1 MQGSHFKNNRFT
13 FRMLSAG
20 LGAAVVMVTG
30 NVNMS
35 RTCSPYKESSTCRPL
50 SLSLSLCVSSVPAKP
65 QAASSWHH
73 MVAEWLLQH
82 FIRARARLPKQRARS
97 PLCWYLERKKKGS
110 IQCVEPATREKGKR
124 VPSASRLCKG
134 VICSSTQSPP
144 KLCFAFKVRPKA
156 FS

>member
-97 PLCWYLERKKKGS
+97 PLCWYLERKKKAPFS
-110 IQCVEPATREKGKR
+110 V
-124 VPSASRLCKG
+124 
-134 VICSSTQSPP
+134 SSLP
-144 KLCFAFKVRPKA
+144 LVRKVRGFLLLLVYVKEW
-156 FS
+156 FVVQRKVRQSCVLLLK